1 LILSSSFINKPI
13 ARQLISRFCLINKRG
28 KSGLY
33 RNAVPDNF
41 WRG

>member
-1 LILSSSFINKPI
+1 LDYKAS

-28 KSGLY
+28 KSGRY
-33 RNAVPDNF
+33 RNTVPDNF